1 MGKTTRVVVYENQQ
15 KKTKMKKKK
24 PMAEIQT
31 ALKNHFVRHLGDPDV
46 INWSYRLKQ
55 KKDLKHYLLRFGGEL
70 LPGRL
75 ISMEYDQYMDLK
87 NYCPEALILIDDL
100 NYTVQ
105 LRLQSKLNFE

>member
-1 MGKTTRVVVYENQQ
+1 
-15 KKTKMKKKK
+15 MKPKK

-46 INWSYRLKQ
+46 VNWSYRLKQ

-75 ISMEYDQYMDLK
+75 ISMEYEPIHGSK
-87 NYCPEALILIDDL
+87 KILPRSI
-100 NYTVQ
+100 NI
-105 LRLQSKLNFE
+105 N

>member
-1 MGKTTRVVVYENQQ
+1 
-15 KKTKMKKKK
+15 MKEKK

-87 NYCPEALILIDDL
+87 KYCPEALILIDDL

>member
-1 MGKTTRVVVYENQQ
+1 
-15 KKTKMKKKK
+15 MKQKK
-24 PMAEIQT
+24 PMAEIQV

-87 NYCPEALILIDDL
+87 KYCPEALILIDDL

-105 LRLQSKLNFE
+105 LRLQSKINFE